1 MNLDIKFDKKLILD
15 VYLLIISL
23 TALFLLYTSLE
34 YEIIELQEWMFSLDW
49 YWYLIIMVL
58 AAIKPAYTIYT
69 MTKKK

>member
-34 YEIIELQEWMFSLDW
+34 YEILELQEWMFSLDW

-58 AAIKPAYTIYT
+58 AGIKPLYTLYT

>member
-1 MNLDIKFDKKLILD
+1 MSLDIKFDKKLILNA
-15 VYLLIISL
+15 YLLIKSL

-34 YEIIELQEWMFSLDW
+34 YEILELQEWMFSLDW

-58 AAIKPAYTIYT
+58 AGIKPLYTLYT